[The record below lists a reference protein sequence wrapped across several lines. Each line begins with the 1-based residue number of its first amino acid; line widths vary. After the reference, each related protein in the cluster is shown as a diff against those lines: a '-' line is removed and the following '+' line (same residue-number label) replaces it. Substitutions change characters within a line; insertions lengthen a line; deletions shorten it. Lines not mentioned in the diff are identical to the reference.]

1 LPKFSIITVVKNSHK
16 TIQKTIDSISNQN
29 FNNFEFIV
37 VCHISDLKTRKILA
51 QNKKYITHLILSN
64 DKGIYEAMNIGIKK
78 AKGNYITFLN
88 SDDYFLNPNILR
100 NLYNFIIKKNFPNIL
115 YGNII
120 IFNKNT
126 ILRKWYSGSFS
137 LIKLFFGWHP
147 PHPSMFIKKNLLNEC
162 GAFNVSYK
170 IAGDYEFMVRLF
182 AKFKIKPIYYNTFVI
197 GMSSGGISSKNFKNI
212 ISSNIESV
220 KSWKDNGYYFF
231 FHIFFIK
238 PLIKL
243 RQFL

>member
-1 LPKFSIITVVKNSHK
+1 MAPPTS
-16 TIQKTIDSISNQN
+16 
-29 FNNFEFIV
+29 
-37 VCHISDLKTRKILA
+37 
-51 QNKKYITHLILSN
+51 
-64 DKGIYEAMNIGIKK
+64 
-78 AKGNYITFLN
+78 
-88 SDDYFLNPNILR
+88 
-100 NLYNFIIKKNFPNIL
+100 LYV
-115 YGNII
+115 YQ
-120 IFNKNT
+120 
-126 ILRKWYSGSFS
+126 
-137 LIKLFFGWHP
+137 
-147 PHPSMFIKKNLLNEC
+147 KNLLNEC